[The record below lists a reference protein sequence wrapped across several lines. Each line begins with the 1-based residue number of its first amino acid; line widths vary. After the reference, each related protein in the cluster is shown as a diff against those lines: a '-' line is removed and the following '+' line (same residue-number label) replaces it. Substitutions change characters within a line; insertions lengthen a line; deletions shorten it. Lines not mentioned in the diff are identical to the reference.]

1 MSDFAKLW
9 GDEYNKCSQPLQG
22 KGSLRTV
29 ESRTVLE
36 GTGPLLKCLVAIDK
50 ADPIPVRDPKE
61 REKVHGVLVKEL
73 KSFKT
78 EAAKY
83 GKAIDAALKTTS
95 KDTHKDAYRALK
107 SLRAHLDVVVTKIE
121 HHANVT
127 SKDTQKALDKAGE
140 RTDKEYEAARK
151 KGLSDEQVNE
161 EVDYAKQLKS
171 LVQFSTA
178 AKSAVARA
186 KAAVQAIKSDPT
198 PATYNQ
204 EMDTGGRNYTQQIS
218 NLVKLSK
225 DSKCPPKVKALLNGI
240 DGYKNELDA
249 YGNGAKR
256 RVADTATPADI
267 NKLLKE
273 YVQLVKD
280 TYPYAESLMDYLKK
294 HKLK

>member
-1 MSDFAKLW
+1 MSDFAKMW

-22 KGSLRTV
+22 KGSIRTV

-50 ADPIPVRDPKE
+50 ADPTSVRDPKE
-61 REKVHGVLVKEL
+61 RAKVHAVLVKEL
-73 KSFKT
+73 KSLKA

-95 KDTHKDAYRALK
+95 KDEYKDAYRAMK
-107 SLRAHLDVVVTKIE
+107 SLRAHLDFVVAKIE
-121 HHANVT
+121 HHANT
-127 SKDTQKALDKAGE
+127 TDKDTQKAIDKAGE
-140 RTDKEYEAARK
+140 RVEKETEAARK
-151 KGLSDEQVNE
+151 KGLDDDQVKD

-171 LVQFSTA
+171 LAQISTG
-178 AKSAVARA
+178 AKVAVARA

-198 PATYNQ
+198 PTTYNH

-225 DSKCPPKVKALLNGI
+225 DSKCPPKVKAILNGI
-240 DGYKNELDA
+240 DKYKSELDS

-256 RVADTATPADI
+256 SVALNATSAEI
-267 NKLLKE
+267 TKNLKE

-280 TYPYAESLMDYLKK
+280 TYPYAESLIEYLKK